1 MQINILT
8 NLELKQKKKK
18 KGIRKQYMQIQ
29 YPCIKSNLKSINKIK
44 SLKRA

>member
-8 NLELKQKKKK
+8 NLELKQKKK

-29 YPCIKSNLKSINKIK
+29 YPCIKSSLKSINKIK
-44 SLKRA
+44 GLKRA